1 MVVMETMSVPENKET
16 LHAADSMLHPDT
28 YRGQESVI
36 LLVLLGEFLTPRLLP
51 GHQYRVLLPVC
62 LQAMETQV
70 HQSAFARVI

>member
-1 MVVMETMSVPENKET
+1 METMSVPENKET

-51 GHQYRVLLPVC
+51 GASVQGLAPRLLAGHGKPKSTS
-62 LQAMETQV
+62 LPLPA
-70 HQSAFARVI
+70 